1 MMRLGYAALATSKKS
16 PLTRTLEEPS
26 FVLHRYP
33 WSESSLILDVFTR
46 HLGRLVLV
54 AKGAKRPHS
63 NFRPVLMPL
72 QPLSLSFS
80 GDQEVRNLS
89 SAEWLGGH
97 VMPQGESLL
106 SGFYLNELL
115 MKLLAREDPHPDL
128 FDMYKDVVE
137 ILAGGFE
144 QTLSPLLRAFE
155 LILLEHLG
163 HLPNL
168 TVQTS
173 TLQPLKAHELYELVP
188 EVGLAQ
194 VVFKDLMSANG
205 TVVGYDAHEHR
216 DALSQEGVP
225 FAQRVKMQTLTGEIW
240 CALSEAMG
248 SSSPLTSTLRF
259 CAELDVV
266 SRQALQSQLR
276 QTIHFH
282 CGMGTLKT
290 RQFMMD
296 IQAL

>member
-1 MMRLGYAALATSKKS
+1 M
-16 PLTRTLEEPS
+16 
-26 FVLHRYP
+26 LHRYP
-33 WSESSLILDVFTR
+33 WSESSLVLDVFTR

-72 QPLSLSFS
+72 QPLSLSFT

-89 SAEWLGGH
+89 AADWVGGH

-115 MKLLAREDPHPDL
+115 LKMLAREDPHPDL
-128 FDMYKDVVE
+128 FDMYKDVVQ
-137 ILAGGFE
+137 ILSGGFE

-155 LILLEHLG
+155 LLMLAYLG

-173 TLQPLKAHELYELVP
+173 TLQALKDHELYELVP
-188 EVGLAQ
+188 EMGLSK
-194 VVFKDLMSANG
+194 VVFKDMMVL
-205 TVVGYDAHEHR
+205 TELDAQGDAPESQGGGVNAFAHR
-216 DALSQEGVP
+216 AKTQ
-225 FAQRVKMQTLTGEIW
+225 ALTGEMW
-240 CALSEAMG
+240 CALANAMETP
-248 SSSPLTSTLRF
+248 SPLLSTLRF
-259 CAELDVV
+259 CAELDGT
-266 SRQALQSQLR
+266 SRQALQTQLR
-276 QTIHFH
+276 KTIHFH
-282 CGMGTLKT
+282 CGMGILKT

>member
-16 PLTRTLEEPS
+16 SLTRTTEEPS

-33 WSESSLILDVFTR
+33 WSESSLVLDVFTR
-46 HLGRLVLV
+46 HHGRLVLV

-72 QPLSLSFS
+72 QPLSLGFS

-89 SAEWLGGH
+89 AADWVGGH

-115 MKLLAREDPHPDL
+115 LKMLAREDPHPEL
-128 FDMYKDVVE
+128 FDMYKDVVQ
-137 ILAGGFE
+137 ILSGGFE
-144 QTLSPLLRAFE
+144 QTLGPLLRTFE
-155 LILLEHLG
+155 LLMLSQLG

-168 TVQTS
+168 TLQTS
-173 TLQPLKAHELYELVP
+173 TLEPLKDVEIYALIP
-188 EVGLAQ
+188 EVGLTR
-194 VVFKDLMSANG
+194 VMFKDLMARAQSGAS
-205 TVVGYDAHEHR
+205 TDAR
-216 DALSQEGVP
+216 DASATDAGPLVHRSKTM
-225 FAQRVKMQTLTGEIW
+225 ALTGLQW
-240 CALSEAMG
+240 LALSEALHA
-248 SSSPLTSTLRF
+248 PNALTSTLRF
-259 CAELDVV
+259 CAEMEPP

-276 QTIHFH
+276 QIIHFH
-282 CGMGTLKT
+282 CGMATLKT
-290 RQFMMD
+290 RQFMID

>member
-1 MMRLGYAALATSKKS
+1 
-16 PLTRTLEEPS
+16 
-26 FVLHRYP
+26 VLHRYP
-33 WSESSLILDVFTR
+33 WSESSLVLDVFTR

-54 AKGAKRPHS
+54 AKGAKKPHS

-115 MKLLAREDPHPDL
+115 MKMLAREDPHPEL
-128 FDMYKDVVE
+128 FDMYRDVVE

-155 LILLEHLG
+155 LLMLEQLG
-163 HLPNL
+163 HLPSL
-168 TVQTS
+168 ELQTS
-173 TLQPLKAHELYELVP
+173 NLQALEVNKHYALVP
-188 EVGLAQ
+188 EVGLTQ
-194 VVFKDLMSANG
+194 VVFSQGMGQRDTALGVDDLKARESAREFG
-205 TVVGYDAHEHR
+205 REPDP
-216 DALSQEGVP
+216 QEANA
-225 FAQRVKMQTLTGEIW
+225 FTQRVKSQTLTGEKW
-240 CALSEAMG
+240 CTLSGAMQ
-248 SSSPLTSTLRF
+248 SDSPLTNTLRF
-259 CAELDVV
+259 CAELDAL